1 MHDEI
6 FATLGRAPVC
16 ENAVYTLSHTYKYTL
31 KAEKPRPV
39 DQMFAFSCLLD
50 ISTPSDGVAA
60 DA

>member
-1 MHDEI
+1 MI
-6 FATLGRAPVC
+6 FFALPRSARMLPTHIVTHLQ
-16 ENAVYTLSHTYKYTL
+16 YTL

-50 ISTPSDGVAA
+50 ISMPSDGVAA

>member
-1 MHDEI
+1 MHDD
-6 FATLGRAPVC
+6 FFRVAPVC
-16 ENAVYTLSHTYKYTL
+16 ENAAYTHYHTPTQYTL

-50 ISTPSDGVAA
+50 ISMPSDGVAA